1 MIRLALLGLLLI
13 FALLPGNPTPRV
25 RTIPPHTTRLLVIG
39 DSLTSGL
46 YAAGEEETFAS
57 IVAQRTGFHL
67 ARVHGTGLRNA
78 VDVWQKYKD
87 WHPDLVVL
95 EVGLNDVSGGVW
107 AAESWRAAYLALVRD
122 IQSSGAR
129 IVVCT
134 TFWAGVSDTHRNY
147 RVYEALNAD
156 IRSVAIESG
165 AMLADLWVVT
175 NGCEDCVSRATD
187 LSNWPPFRGD
197 NFHPNSKGHAVI
209 AETILGALGDRLY
222 FPMVAGD

>member
-1 MIRLALLGLLLI
+1 MRLLFTLLLL
-13 FALLPGNPTPRV
+13 FAFVPSTSDPGAG
-25 RTIPPHTTRLLVIG
+25 TIPPVAKKLLIIG

-67 ARVHGTGLRNA
+67 ARVHATGLRNA
-78 VDVWQKYKD
+78 VDAWAKYKD

-122 IQSSGAR
+122 IQSGGAG
-129 IVVCT
+129 IVACT

-147 RVYEALNAD
+147 QVYEALNAD
-156 IRSVAIESG
+156 IRSVAREQGVS
-165 AMLADLWVVT
+165 LADLWGAT
-175 NGCEDCVSRATD
+175 NGCEDCVSRAGD
-187 LSNWPPFRGD
+187 VSNWPPFHGD
-197 NFHPNSKGHAVI
+197 NFHPNSLGHKWI
-209 AETILGALGDRLY
+209 AQTILDTLDADRLY
-222 FPMVAGD
+222 FPVVAGG